1 MSLIFSCDLSSKM
14 FSIFKKKTSAS
25 KSTELVLYTGADNT
39 SPKVKDKKAGD
50 TSNEVEEC
58 VDSLKGWKV
67 SANFD
72 FKVSN
77 VSHNLK
83 IKTWCN
89 LVS

>member
-25 KSTELVLYTGADNT
+25 KSTELVLYTG
-39 SPKVKDKKAGD
+39 PKVKDKKAGD

-77 VSHNLK
+77 VSRNLK